1 MFQGA
6 TAFNQDIGNWNV
18 SSCTS
23 FSGFMNLKTTYSFL
37 HTIYDGWIN
46 YKLQP
51 NRTISF
57 NTINYSASA
66 AEGKALL
73 ERTSFSASIIDIQ
86 DNGGNFQISGSSVA
100 EGLSS
105 GNKITISGSGNPVLD
120 KAHAILDILDV
131 NTFTVNV
138 PFTASAAQGEVIT
151 GYGWS
156 ITDGDPV

>member
-1 MFQGA
+1 
-6 TAFNQDIGNWNV
+6 
-18 SSCTS
+18 
-23 FSGFMNLKTTYSFL
+23 MNLKTTYSYL

-51 NRTISF
+51 RVTASF

-151 GYGWS
+151 GYGWN